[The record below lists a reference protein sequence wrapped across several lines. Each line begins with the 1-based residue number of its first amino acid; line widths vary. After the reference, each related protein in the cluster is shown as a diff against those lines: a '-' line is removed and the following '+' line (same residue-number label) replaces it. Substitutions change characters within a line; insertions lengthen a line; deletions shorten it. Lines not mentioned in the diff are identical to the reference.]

1 MKLKCS
7 DGKVRRFL
15 VCRPNLH
22 KTEYGDVLDLG
33 GLLEAECVECHEK
46 FGCHD
51 TYILKPKFLAHVCA
65 VEHGLHPTSETRP
78 ASQDDSTSEH
88 LATSQS

>member
-22 KTEYGDVLDLG
+22 KTEHGEVLDLG
-33 GLLEAECVECHEK
+33 GLLEAECAECHQE

-65 VEHGLHPTSETRP
+65 AQQGVQRTVSPK
-78 ASQDDSTSEH
+78 ASAYTLVGRKS
-88 LATSQS
+88 